1 MFHCLQFSRDTKY
14 VIWIWQVEQLKT
26 NGSWLGPVIIWH
38 FATPN
43 MSFLWHLKSRNMTS
57 KRWNMTLKKRKNFHI
72 KHRKSVLLGFILN
85 SSQSLLR
92 KQEFHLYFCV
102 RFPLFQMF
110 HIRSAENNAKKNQEN
125 HESRLWIPAILLNK
139 KALTFLWVVIVL
151 TSWIYV
157 SYSSSFF
164 RQEKQA
170 LYYYGVRKHYKKAHT
185 SIKSV
190 CHKKCDFGF
199 YLPNLLLFM
208 LLLFYWS
215 VNECKKTMRSPLWFQ
230 QCVQTN
236 FGFLNYKNF

>member
-1 MFHCLQFSRDTKY
+1 MQTKN
-14 VIWIWQVEQLKT
+14 LK
-26 NGSWLGPVIIWH
+26 I
-38 FATPN
+38 
-43 MSFLWHLKSRNMTS
+43 M
-57 KRWNMTLKKRKNFHI
+57 
-72 KHRKSVLLGFILN
+72 HRKT
-85 SSQSLLR
+85 
-92 KQEFHLYFCV
+92 
-102 RFPLFQMF
+102 M
-110 HIRSAENNAKKNQEN
+110 KNQ
-125 HESRLWIPAILLNK
+125 ESRLWIPAILLNK

-215 VNECKKTMRSPLWFQ
+215 VNECKKPRVRRFGSYSVSKHNFFLISGFRIELARKRRCDLHPLLF
-230 QCVQTN
+230 
-236 FGFLNYKNF
+236 FSKL

>member
-1 MFHCLQFSRDTKY
+1 M
-14 VIWIWQVEQLKT
+14 
-26 NGSWLGPVIIWH
+26 
-38 FATPN
+38 
-43 MSFLWHLKSRNMTS
+43 
-57 KRWNMTLKKRKNFHI
+57 
-72 KHRKSVLLGFILN
+72 HRKTKKTMKVGFEYL
-85 SSQSLLR
+85 Q
-92 KQEFHLYFCV
+92 YC
-102 RFPLFQMF
+102 
-110 HIRSAENNAKKNQEN
+110 
-125 HESRLWIPAILLNK
+125 WTK

-215 VNECKKTMRSPLWFQ
+215 VNECKKPRVRRFGSYSVSKQILDFWISIFLNSWIFEFLDFFNSWFLGFWIS
-230 QCVQTN
+230 TFLN
-236 FGFLNYKNF
+236 FYIFGFWNFCISRLLDFCISGFLHF